1 MFGNDMNILNKISS
15 VRQWRLENPGRLG
28 LVPTMGFLHEGHL
41 SLVRRMQE
49 ITERVAVSLF
59 VNPTQF
65 NHPDDLS
72 RYPRNEERDLE
83 MLRTEG
89 VSLVFMPSVEEM
101 YGVTPKSWVNVD
113 DLGDKLEGASRPGH
127 FRGVC
132 TVVAKLFGI
141 LTPTVAIFGEKD
153 FQQLRVIETMVQGL
167 SLPVLIER
175 GQLVRESD
183 GLAMSSRNVR
193 LSEAGRTS
201 AVVLSRA
208 LKACRLQVAA
218 GVRDSATLIGVA
230 SDTIGRESRVELEYF
245 TIVDEETLEPV
256 AKVTPTSR
264 ALLAAWVDGVRLIDT
279 DRLE

>member
-1 MFGNDMNILNKISS
+1 
-15 VRQWRLENPGRLG
+15 
-28 LVPTMGFLHEGHL
+28 
-41 SLVRRMQE
+41 
-49 ITERVAVSLF
+49 
-59 VNPTQF
+59 
-65 NHPDDLS
+65 
-72 RYPRNEERDLE
+72 
-83 MLRTEG
+83 
-89 VSLVFMPSVEEM
+89 MPSVEEM